1 MENSKKL
8 STEGICHTMNI
19 GIIDADL
26 LDNGTRHPNLA
37 LMKISGFNKEK
48 GHNVTLLNSYSGL
61 NAYDKVYVSRVF
73 SFTNVPE
80 GISLLPNVEIGGTGF
95 FEDGG
100 ENLPDDIEHHMP
112 DYNLYEEYANGEIN
126 KGRNRS
132 SVSDYL
138 DYSIGF
144 TTRGCFRKCSFCV
157 NKKYDK
163 AFIHS
168 PVREFFDAS
177 RPFIY
182 LWDDNFL
189 SYGDWEAILDEL
201 ESTGKPFQFRQGL
214 DMRLMTERKAKR
226 LSETHYHGDFIFA
239 FDHLEERDL
248 IEEKLKLWKRYCSKT
263 TKLYVL
269 CAYNSQDEKD
279 IADAFERIKILMK
292 YGCLPYIMRYQSY
305 KDSIWRTLYIQIA
318 RWCNQPQFFKKKSFR
333 QFCQANQDYHKN
345 RDTTC
350 AAFQSMIDFEREFPE
365 IAEKYFDLRFEEENQ
380 YGNAYGY
387 GRKYVNKQSCRTCT
401 EQQKSWEDAYLS
413 KMPLDEAIGLY
424 YQKEMDLQCLSYPE
438 IECSHFSK
446 EVIAEWFSEKLRS
459 VSINEVFEIVRNN
472 PSKED
477 ILPSNIPQFSN
488 LADAYFKTP
497 DILVCSGQ
505 SMFYDELGIYLDN
518 GKEKNKVAQRKYGEN
533 HSKLAALLDLV
544 VIIAES
550 HSYKVSISVFG
561 TAYNKKSE
569 EEKKKLVARLF
580 LRIPIV
586 QKMLIDALSAK
597 IYIDDE
603 LTCLADQ
610 TKKRRRPNIAS
621 IIEFISNEA
630 GDGDSCLRRALNN
643 IRGWQ

>member
-1 MENSKKL
+1 
-8 STEGICHTMNI
+8 MNI

-37 LMKISGFNKEK
+37 LMKISGFNKEQ
-48 GHNVTLLNSYSGL
+48 GHNVTLLDSYIGL
-61 NAYDKVYVSRVF
+61 DSYDKVYISRVF
-73 SFTNVPE
+73 TFTNVPE
-80 GISLLPNVEIGGTGF
+80 GITSLPNVVIGGTGF

-100 ENLPDDIEHHMP
+100 ENLPDEIEHHMP
-112 DYNLYEEYANGEIN
+112 DYYLYADYANGEIE

-132 SVSDYL
+132 AVSDYL

-168 PVREFFDAS
+168 PVREFYDPT
-177 RPFIY
+177 RPYIY

-189 SYGDWEAILDEL
+189 SYGGWEAILDDL

-214 DMRLMTERKAKR
+214 DIRLMTDRKAKR

-279 IADAFERIKILMK
+279 IANAFERIKILMK
-292 YGCLPYIMRYQSY
+292 YGCLPYIMRYESY
-305 KDSIWRTLYIQIA
+305 KDSPWRTLYVQIA

-333 QFCQANQDYHKN
+333 QFCEANQDYHKN
-345 RDTTC
+345 EETTC
-350 AAFQSMIDFEREFPE
+350 AAYQSMMDFESVFPD
-365 IAEKYFDLRFEEENQ
+365 IAEKYFDLRFDEENQ

-401 EQQKSWEDAYLS
+401 EQQKSWEDAYLGE
-413 KMPLDEAIGLY
+413 MPLDEATGRY

-438 IECSHFSK
+438 IACVRFSK
-446 EVIAEWFSEKLRS
+446 EILADWFCEKLLS
-459 VSINEVFEIVRNN
+459 MPLSDIFEIVRKN
-472 PSKED
+472 PSLED
-477 ILPSNIPQFSN
+477 VLPSNIPQFSN
-488 LADAYFKTP
+488 LNDVYLETP
-497 DILVCSGQ
+497 NILSLSGQ
-505 SMFYDELGIYLDN
+505 SMSYDELGTYLDN
-518 GKEKNKVAQRKYGEN
+518 GKEKNEVAQRKYGEN

-544 VIIAES
+544 VITANS
-550 HSYKVSISVFG
+550 NSYKAAISVFG
-561 TAYNKKSE
+561 TAFYKRTDD
-569 EEKKKLVARLF
+569 EKRKLAARLL
-580 LRIPIV
+580 LRVPIV
-586 QKMLIDALSAK
+586 QKMLIDGLSAETD
-597 IYIDDE
+597 IEGE
-603 LTCLADQ
+603 LSCLADQ
-610 TKKRRRPNIAS
+610 TKKRRKPNIAS
-621 IIEFISNEA
+621 IIEFISEEL
-630 GDGDSCLRRALNN
+630 GDSNTTLRKALDN
-643 IRGWQ
+643 IRGWR